1 MARVQSPNDDVLSR
15 VRREQRIH
23 GKSSRF
29 SGLRIVLTATAITL
43 ALLLCA
49 FGAIGMLLMARS
61 PQEPIASKLDP
72 SAPVV
77 QQTEVQAP
85 TPQAELEQST
95 SVHEKTPEPEKAPED
110 EKKAVK
116 TLRVI
121 APPPVVED
129 QQKAVVQ
136 QERVPEPEPET
147 TSAIPPVPE
156 AKQTQPQPRQT
167 RQRPP
172 RQQQAV
178 RRRAP
183 EPQSDNPFLRLFGI
197 KKYR

>member
-1 MARVQSPNDDVLSR
+1 MARPQATDDVLSR
-15 VRREQRIH
+15 VRREQRLH

-29 SGLRIVLTATAITL
+29 AGLRIVLTATAITL

-49 FGAIGMLLMARS
+49 FGAIGVLLMART
-61 PQEPIASKLDP
+61 PQEPIASKLGP
-72 SAPVV
+72 SAPAA
-77 QQTEVQAP
+77 QQTEMQAP
-85 TPQAELEQST
+85 APQPELEQST
-95 SVHEKTPEPEKAPED
+95 SIHEKTPEPEKAPED

-121 APPPVVED
+121 APAPPVEEP
-129 QQKAVVQ
+129 QAAVVQ
-136 QERVPEPEPET
+136 QPEVPAPEPET
-147 TSAIPPVPE
+147 TSAIPPSPQ
-156 AKQTQPQPRQT
+156 AKEPPAQPRQT

-183 EPQSDNPFLRLFGI
+183 EPQSDNPFLQLFGI